1 MIRNNKPLLF
11 LVFGFVGGA
20 TGSLLSELIPEVE
33 KASFLTVL
41 VHISIWTGIIGGATA
56 FALFV
61 ASEIYHRRRGFLTG
75 QALKYVFAGVV
86 GGLIAGAVAQAVYSG
101 DFVSPTVKNFVLR
114 PICWGIMGAILGWRL
129 ASTIPNLTR
138 KRAAIA
144 GGIGGV
150 VGGVVFLFVGY
161 YMPEAIGRLVGVGA
175 LGAALGLAIVVVDSM
190 FREAS
195 LEIVWAPREV
205 TTVALVAIPVTIG
218 GGDDH
223 VFVAGLAQASARI
236 VIEHGKIQ
244 YVDTATQRRTELRDG
259 SKLKIGR
266 IEVIVHATR

>member
-11 LVFGFVGGA
+11 LILGFIGGA
-20 TGSLLSELIPEVE
+20 IGSFLSEFLPEMSE
-33 KASFLTVL
+33 QSDATVL
-41 VHISIWTGIIGGATA
+41 VQTSIWTSLTGGMISL
-56 FALFV
+56 ALFV

-205 TTVALVAIPVTIG
+205 TTVALGAIPVTIG